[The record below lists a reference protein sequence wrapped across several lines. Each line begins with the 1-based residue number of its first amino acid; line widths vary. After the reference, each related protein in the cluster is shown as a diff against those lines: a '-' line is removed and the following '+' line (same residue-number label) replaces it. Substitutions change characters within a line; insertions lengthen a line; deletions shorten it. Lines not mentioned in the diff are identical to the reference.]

1 MTVSILETDYSKAVS
16 GMSETPIVF
25 IVDDDPAVQRAV
37 AIVARSLSYAVRT
50 LSSAEDFLYAFQESD
65 AGCLVL
71 DVRMPTMTG
80 LELQKMLK
88 SAGVTLPVIMIS
100 GHADVRMAVEAMS
113 SGAFT
118 FLEKPFRMN
127 ELTEKINQAVEK
139 NRAERQRDREFTD
152 LQTRMASLTRRER
165 EVLDLLLQGKTNKE
179 MAEQLG
185 LSLRAIEDR
194 RARLMKRMGAAS
206 TVELVSLVRSLP

>member
-1 MTVSILETDYSKAVS
+1 MTVGILESDHSKAVS
-16 GMSETPIVF
+16 GMSDTPIVF

-50 LSSAEDFLYAFQESD
+50 LSSAEEFLYAFQDTE

-71 DVRMPTMTG
+71 DVRMPSMTG

-139 NRAERQRDREFTD
+139 SRAERQRDRELTD

-206 TVELVSLVRSLP
+206 TVELVSLVKSLP

>member
-1 MTVSILETDYSKAVS
+1 MTVSFLETDHIRAVS

-37 AIVARSLSYAVRT
+37 AIVARSLGYAVRT

-139 NRAERQRDREFTD
+139 NRAERQRDRELTD

-185 LSLRAIEDR
+185 LSLRAVEDR

-206 TVELVSLVRSLP
+206 TVELVSLVKSLP